1 MPEQGRDEKVPSWG
15 LLAINAAYNRGEFT
29 FEQWMKLSREWAE
42 AMIRQFGTDEQ
53 KRHYL
58 PEMKES
64 T

>member
-1 MPEQGRDEKVPSWG
+1 MPEQGQDEKAPSWG

-53 KRHYL
+53 KRQYL
-58 PEMKES
+58 PEMKKS
-64 T
+64 Q